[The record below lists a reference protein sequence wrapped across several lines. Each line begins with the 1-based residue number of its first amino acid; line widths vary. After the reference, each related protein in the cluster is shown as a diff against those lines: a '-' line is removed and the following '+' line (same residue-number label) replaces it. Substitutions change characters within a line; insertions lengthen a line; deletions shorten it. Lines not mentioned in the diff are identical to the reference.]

1 MVNNDGNFY
10 CEMDSLTDEIRHLR
24 EELSTYI
31 QAYKDVSRVA
41 ADYMDAV
48 NILVQDIGIDIICWY
63 DNLYMIEA
71 KSGRITREQFEK
83 LSKVI
88 AVKKEG

>member
-1 MVNNDGNFY
+1 MSNDGNFY

-24 EELSTYI
+24 EELSTYV

-41 ADYMDAV
+41 AEYIEAV
-48 NILVQDIGIDIICWY
+48 NILVHDIGIDIICWY

-71 KSGRITREQFEK
+71 KSGRITPEQYEK

-88 AVKKEG
+88 NVKKEG